1 MLVVGLGNPG
11 KRYAGS
17 PHNVGFRVLES
28 FAEERGQVAWTRRFQ
43 GEVALASVDQAEL
56 LLLKPLTY
64 MNRSGESVREAMSFF
79 QLSEADTLIV
89 HDELDL
95 PLGGLKLKRGGGEA
109 GHNGLKSVSA
119 ALGTRD
125 YFRLRV
131 GVGRPRGGEVPDFLL
146 TPLPDADLGKLET
159 GIQAARAAIELVA
172 RQGVDRAMGSVNRRP
187 ALPGEGATGATA
199 AKTTAADNTAEVLNA
214 DTTEAGRP
222 D

>member
-17 PHNVGFRVLES
+17 PHNVGFRVLEC
-28 FAEERGQVAWTRRFQ
+28 FAAELGQVAWTRRFQ
-43 GEVALASVDQAEL
+43 GEVAMASVDQAEL

-79 QLSEADTLIV
+79 ALSEADTFIV

-95 PLGGLKLKRGGGEA
+95 PLGSLKLKRGGGEA

-131 GVGRPRGGEVPDFLL
+131 GVGRPKGGEVSDFLL
-146 TPLPDADLGKLET
+146 APLPDADLGRLEG

-172 RQGVDRAMGSVNRRP
+172 RQGVDRAMGSVNRR
-187 ALPGEGATGATA
+187 AAAPGEGAAGATEA
-199 AKTTAADNTAEVLNA
+199 ETTAGEAAGAEATAEIP
-214 DTTEAGRP
+214 EAGRP